1 MITLELTIPE
11 TNLVLEALGALPYA
25 RVYELINKIHQQA
38 EAQAAGRNGGQAGDP
53 NGGQAGVQAVPAE
66 GSAR

>member
-38 EAQAAGRNGGQAGDP
+38 EAQAAGRDGGRNNGQD
-53 NGGQAGVQAVPAE
+53 GVQAAPAE